1 MNILTYLF
9 FLDVLLV
16 VGPQFQTRV
25 VFLKVNR
32 DLGSVPVHSLPAAG
46 HPAVDGLLAP
56 WRVEGD
62 ILLLV
67 DVDWDPPQL
76 VVGPEL

>member
-1 MNILTYLF
+1 M
-9 FLDVLLV
+9 
-16 VGPQFQTRV
+16 
-25 VFLKVNR
+25 NR
-32 DLGSVPVHSLPAAG
+32 DLGSVPVQGLPAAG

-56 WRVEGD
+56 GRVEGD

-67 DVDWDPPQL
+67 EADRDPPQL